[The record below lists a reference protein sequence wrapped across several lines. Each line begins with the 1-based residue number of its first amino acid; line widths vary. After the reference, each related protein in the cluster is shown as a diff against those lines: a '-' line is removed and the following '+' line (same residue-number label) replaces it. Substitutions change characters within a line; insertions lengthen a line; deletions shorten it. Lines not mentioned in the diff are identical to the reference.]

1 MDINELQRKSIAE
14 LKELEKEQREELRS
28 LRFDL
33 SSGKAKNVDDVRKL
47 KKNIAQIKTIINQKE
62 NE

>member
-1 MDINELQRKSIAE
+1 MQRKSIAE